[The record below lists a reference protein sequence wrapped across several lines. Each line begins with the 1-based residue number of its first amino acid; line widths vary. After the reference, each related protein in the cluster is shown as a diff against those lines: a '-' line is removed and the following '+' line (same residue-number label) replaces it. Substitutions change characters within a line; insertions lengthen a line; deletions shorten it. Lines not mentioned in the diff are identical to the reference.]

1 MSYIFIYR
9 CFSFVLKIIEVLY
22 LHSRWELNSAGNK
35 KDAYLL
41 CIIQVSSIPGVD
53 IRQLWHFIEIHMRLY
68 EAKSPIS
75 TEWNAITVLLQFF
88 SKNIILHFVGLIKKH
103 RVARWAPL
111 HGNLSDNL
119 KADIKQ
125 RHVIL
130 F

>member
-1 MSYIFIYR
+1 
-9 CFSFVLKIIEVLY
+9 
-22 LHSRWELNSAGNK
+22 
-35 KDAYLL
+35 
-41 CIIQVSSIPGVD
+41 
-53 IRQLWHFIEIHMRLY
+53 MRLY

-103 RVARWAPL
+103 RVARWAPP